1 MPGVRI
7 TSLRPKGQTRSP
19 RSGPLLFR
27 GPFSAPGEAGS
38 AHALGWGAERRQRRR
53 KGGPPGAAVGK
64 RARQRPASRAPQPG
78 GETEDAGCSNHLTPT
93 KALWNRWFQ
102 RAFLVPRNGW
112 DCLCPPQARAGTP
125 STEGAMPR
133 DKPAQQYLKR
143 RPRVRAA
150 FQNPDRSTP
159 RRTRAMPARIQG
171 RKIIGNRRIALWFS

>member
-7 TSLRPKGQTRSP
+7 TSLRPPGKGLEP
-19 RSGPLLFR
+19 FR
-27 GPFSAPGEAGS
+27 APGPCHTGDA
-38 AHALGWGAERRQRRR
+38 ALALGWGAERRRGRR
-53 KGGPPGAAVGK
+53 KRGSPGAAVGK
-64 RARQRPASRAPQPG
+64 RARRRPASRAPQPG
-78 GETEDAGCSNHLTPT
+78 GEADDAGCSNHLTPT

-150 FQNPDRSTP
+150 FQNPDISTP
-159 RRTRAMPARIQG
+159 RRTRAARARIQG